1 MAARKL
7 GLCAGGGDVPAAV
20 AERAVSEGREVHVLA
35 FDGVTDPELLAA
47 YPHDFIQFDRPG
59 QILSR
64 LKAAGCQDICMVGG
78 VARPDFK
85 KLRPDLTGISLL
97 PKVIAAARKGDDAIL
112 QVLVSFFEGHG
123 FGVLG
128 AHEIGEA
135 QMVVAEGPLGK
146 VQPQKQDQADIEK
159 GIGIVKA
166 IGALDIGQGAVLRQG
181 HVIAVE
187 AAEGTDAM
195 LDRCAGLTGGD
206 SIGRG
211 GVLIKWPK
219 PQQDHRVDMPT
230 IGPKTVELA
239 AAAGL
244 NGIAVCADATLVIDR
259 PAVQRLAND
268 RGMFVL
274 GVAAENG
281 PQN

>member
-7 GLCAGGGDVPAAV
+7 GLCAGGGDVPSAV
-20 AERAVSEGREVHVLA
+20 AERALGEGREVHILA
-35 FDGVTDPELLAA
+35 FDGVTDPELLARFS
-47 YPHDFIQFDRPG
+47 HDIIQFDRPG
-59 QILSR
+59 HILSC
-64 LKAAGCQDICMVGG
+64 LKKAQCEDICMVGG
-78 VARPDFK
+78 IARPDFK
-85 KLRPDLTGISLL
+85 KLRPDFTGISLL
-97 PKVIAAARKGDDAIL
+97 PKVIAAARKGDDALL
-112 QVLVSFFEGHG
+112 QLLVDFFEGHG

-135 QMVVAEGPLGK
+135 QMVVPVGFVGK
-146 VQPQKQDQADIEK
+146 CRPDKLDDEDVGK

-195 LDRCAGLTGGD
+195 LERCAGLTGGE
-206 SIGRG
+206 SVGRG

-230 IGPKTVELA
+230 IGPRTIELA

-244 NGIAVCADATLVIDR
+244 NGIAVCADATLIIEQPKVRQLADASGLFVIGV
-259 PAVQRLAND
+259 PADQED
-268 RGMFVL
+268 
-274 GVAAENG
+274 
-281 PQN
+281 